1 MAMIKTSTIA
11 ISDIPPSF
19 DGNIH
24 SVHQAVIPFSQVWFQ
39 RRVIYPDA
47 DNKGQA
53 FLSGGVF
60 I

>member
-11 ISDIPPSF
+11 ISDIPPLL

-47 DNKGQA
+47 DNKDRLSCLAAA
-53 FLSGGVF
+53 F